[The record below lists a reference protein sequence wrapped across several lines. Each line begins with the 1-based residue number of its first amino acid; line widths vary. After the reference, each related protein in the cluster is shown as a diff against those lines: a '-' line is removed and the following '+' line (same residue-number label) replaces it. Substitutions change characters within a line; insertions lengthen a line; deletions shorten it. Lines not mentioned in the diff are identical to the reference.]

1 MEDKIEMIEINTTQQ
16 MNQWTQ
22 SKKQEGYKIGFVAT
36 MGFLH
41 EGHLSLIE
49 RAKEETDIVV
59 MSVFVNPL
67 QFGEGEDFEEYP
79 RDKQRDA
86 TLAAEHGVDVL
97 FYPTMDEMYPSPMS
111 VTLTVHHGVDVLC
124 GASRPGHFDGVAT
137 IVLKLFQI
145 IKPDKAFF
153 GMKDAQQVSV
163 IQRMVDDFHLKID
176 IVPVD
181 IIRESDGLAKSSRN
195 VNLSEVERDEAPK
208 IYETLKKA
216 KQQAQDNQITSA
228 LEMELW
234 VEKQLGTKLSKG
246 KIDYVQVLRFPD
258 LTEPTTTFE
267 GEMILAIAVHYDH
280 ARLIDNITWNQVE
293 I

>member
-1 MEDKIEMIEINTTQQ
+1 MEDKIEMIEINTIQQ

-79 RDKQRDA
+79 RDKNRDA

-97 FYPTMDEMYPSPMS
+97 FYPTIDEMYPSPMS
-111 VTLTVHHGVDVLC
+111 VTLKVHHGVNVLC

-163 IQRMVDDFHLKID
+163 IQKMVDDFHLKID

-195 VNLSEVERDEAPK
+195 VNLSEIERDEAPK

-216 KQQAQDNQITSA
+216 KQQAQDNQITSGV
-228 LEMELW
+228 EMELW

-267 GEMILAIAVHYDH
+267 GEMILAVAVHYEH

>member
-1 MEDKIEMIEINTTQQ
+1 MEDKIEMIEINTIQQ

-79 RDKQRDA
+79 RDKNRDA

-97 FYPTMDEMYPSPMS
+97 FYPTIDEMYPSPMS
-111 VTLTVHHGVDVLC
+111 VTLKVHHGVNVLC

-163 IQRMVDDFHLKID
+163 IQKMVDDFHLKID

-195 VNLSEVERDEAPK
+195 VNLSEIERNEAPK

-216 KQQAQDNQITSA
+216 KQQAQDNQITSG

-234 VEKQLGTKLSKG
+234 VEKQLTTKLSKG

-267 GEMILAIAVHYDH
+267 GEMILAVAVHYEH